1 MTGFIV
7 ILCLILLTVS
17 IVQIARINELAK
29 KIKGEEETRR
39 ISANWTGWGFLL
51 FGAAFLIFCV
61 VSAWY
66 YKDSMLG
73 YGPLVPASEHG
84 AEIRTIFN
92 ITLFFTGI
100 VFILTHMALFW
111 FAYKYRE
118 QPGRKALFL
127 AHDNKL
133 EVWWTAVPA
142 LVMTLL
148 VIGGLDAWNRIMGD
162 VDLKKDKFI
171 EIEATGYQFAWAFRY
186 PGSDRQLGAKDFRKI
201 TATNLLGLD
210 FRDTKAFD
218 DIIPEQEIVL
228 PVDSLVRVR
237 ITSRDVLHNLYIP
250 HHTVKMDA
258 VPGMPTYFVFRPTLT
273 TADYR
278 QLLKDSPE
286 YQQPF
291 DPKEPNGPKRWEMFD
306 FEIACAE
313 LCGKGHYS
321 MRRVLKIVTAD
332 EYKQWLAG
340 QKSFYLTNIRNKPA
354 EDPNIGKLLPIEIAQ
369 RKVELSME
377 IEKAVK
383 DTTGEGKT
391 LRLKNVFYETGSAA
405 LAPDSRYELDNL
417 VDILKQYPNMRVEI
431 SGHTDNVGDPATNL
445 ELSRSRAAQ
454 VVGYL
459 QGKGVDGRRLRAAG
473 YGETRPVESND
484 SEEGK
489 AANRRTEFRIL

>member
-1 MTGFIV
+1 MTGLIV

-39 ISANWTGWGFLL
+39 ISANWTGWGFLV

-61 VSAWY
+61 ASALY

-100 VFILTHMALFW
+100 VFILTHIALFW

-127 AHDNKL
+127 SHDNKL
-133 EVWWTAVPA
+133 EIWWTAIPA

-162 VDLKKDKFI
+162 IDPKNDKFI

-186 PGSDRQLGAKDFRKI
+186 PGPDNKLGARDFRKI
-201 TATNLLGLD
+201 TATNLLGMD
-210 FRDTKAFD
+210 FRDVKTFD
-218 DIIPEQEIVL
+218 DMIPEAEIVL

-258 VPGMPTYFVFRPTLT
+258 VPGMPTYFIFRPTLT

-278 QLLKDSPE
+278 QLLKESPE

-291 DPKEPNGPKRWEMFD
+291 DPKEPNGPKRWEKFD

-321 MRRVLKIVTAD
+321 MRRVLKIVSAD
-332 EYKQWLAG
+332 EYKQWLAT
-340 QKSFYLTNIRNKPA
+340 QKSFYLSNVRNKE
-354 EDPNIGKLLPIEIAQ
+354 EDPNKGKLLPIEISQ
-369 RKVELSME
+369 RAAEISMDV
-377 IEKAVK
+377 EKALS
-383 DTTGEGKT
+383 DTTGKAKT
-391 LRLKNVFYETGSAA
+391 LTLKNVFYETGAA
-405 LAPDSRYELDNL
+405 TLTADSRYELDNL
-417 VDILKQYPNMRVEI
+417 VAIMNKYPNMRVEI
-431 SGHTDNVGDPATNL
+431 SGHTDNVGDPAMNL
-445 ELSRSRAAQ
+445 SLSQSRAAE
-454 VVGYL
+454 VVKYL
-459 QGKGVDGRRLRAAG
+459 QSKAVDGRRLRAIG
-473 YGETRPVESND
+473 FGETKPLGENET
-484 SEEGK
+484 EEGR